1 MRLENRL
8 RRLESLRPESLPDP
22 RRDAIRADRYT
33 LWDELSA
40 RRASESRAEAMA
52 RWLDIPPGKLVQS
65 LRSGLVNERLQRAYA
80 ERGLVDEEL

>member
-22 RRDAIRADRYT
+22 RRDAIRADRYA

-40 RRASESRAEAMA
+40 RRASESRAEAVA
-52 RWLDIPPGKLVQS
+52 LWLDIPPGKLVQS
-65 LRSGLVNERLQRAYA
+65 LRSGLVNE
-80 ERGLVDEEL
+80 

>member
-1 MRLENRL
+1 MRLEHRL
-8 RRLESLRPESLPDP
+8 RRLESLRPERLPDP
-22 RRDAIRADRYT
+22 RGDAFRADRYA

-40 RRASESRAEAMA
+40 RRASESRAEAVA
-52 RWLDIPPGKLVQS
+52 LWLDIPPGKLVQS